1 VNAHHDALKR
11 KHTSYAE
18 YLEQVR
24 EQKVTVKN
32 VYTTEALQR
41 GNDSKRRRVKKKA
54 DAEQAKKEE
63 EELQRVEAEKVRT
76 VMAADST
83 FRKIVTEDP
92 GLSKYIDAHPNLT
105 KMQMRDE
112 LDKRPDLVAAFDK
125 HPEALTKIGRAP
137 ALRLMLDS
145 NKELKAALDK
155 KREVREIL
163 ESNPDLDRTKLNEL
177 VSSNAQLKDL
187 YDSRP
192 ELKIILQERAKLFE
206 EEQKSLEEQKPEAF
220 IAGPMVRVSCKLLV
234 KEGVIVSVAMPPKMV
249 SRMTFV
255 FSSVRSGTT
264 HVLGQ
269 YGAQSA
275 VAFDL
280 QLEEL
285 LDMQHRREMVKDLGK
300 IKLDVNKT
308 LVFLNERM
316 RF

>member
-1 VNAHHDALKR
+1 
-11 KHTSYAE
+11 
-18 YLEQVR
+18 
-24 EQKVTVKN
+24 
-32 VYTTEALQR
+32 
-41 GNDSKRRRVKKKA
+41 
-54 DAEQAKKEE
+54 
-63 EELQRVEAEKVRT
+63 
-76 VMAADST
+76 
-83 FRKIVTEDP
+83 
-92 GLSKYIDAHPNLT
+92 
-105 KMQMRDE
+105 
-112 LDKRPDLVAAFDK
+112 
-125 HPEALTKIGRAP
+125 
-137 ALRLMLDS
+137 
-145 NKELKAALDK
+145 
-155 KREVREIL
+155 
-163 ESNPDLDRTKLNEL
+163 
-177 VSSNAQLKDL
+177 
-187 YDSRP
+187 
-192 ELKIILQERAKLFE
+192 
-206 EEQKSLEEQKPEAF
+206 
-220 IAGPMVRVSCKLLV
+220 MVRVSCKLLV